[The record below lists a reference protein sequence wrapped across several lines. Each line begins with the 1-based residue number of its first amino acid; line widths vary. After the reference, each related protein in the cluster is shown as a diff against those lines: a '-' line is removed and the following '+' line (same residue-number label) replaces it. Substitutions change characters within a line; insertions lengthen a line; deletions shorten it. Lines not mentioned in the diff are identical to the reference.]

1 MFGSGGMKLQLK
13 VELNKAVHL
22 LIRCKRK
29 RKPAV
34 NFIKDLQAAFTCAFP
49 KSAKKTD
56 TFTVF
61 LEPLGSACIKAARKM
76 LVKLTPVWKKK

>member
-22 LIRCKRK
+22 LIRYKRK

-34 NFIKDLQAAFTCAFP
+34 NFIKVLQAAFTCAFP
-49 KSAKKTD
+49 KSAKRLTISLY
-56 TFTVF
+56 F
-61 LEPLGSACIKAARKM
+61 LNHWDLRA
-76 LVKLTPVWKKK
+76 